1 MTITEQITVEQG
13 EGAMLE
19 EHETSFFKVLKVTPI
34 ADRKELVT
42 IEIFELNDFANAMY
56 RVGFSRGYNG

>member
-1 MTITEQITVEQG
+1 MTVTEQITVEKG

-34 ADRKELVT
+34 ADQKELVT
-42 IEIFELNDFANAMY
+42 VEIFELDDFASAMY
-56 RVGFSRGYNG
+56 KVGFSRGYNG